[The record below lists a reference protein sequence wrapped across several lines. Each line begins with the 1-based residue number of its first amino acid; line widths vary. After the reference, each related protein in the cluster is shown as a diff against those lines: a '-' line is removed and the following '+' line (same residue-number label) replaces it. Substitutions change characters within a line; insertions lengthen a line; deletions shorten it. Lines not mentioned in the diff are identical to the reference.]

1 MLKNTSHVEQYMNQ
15 FTSPKDHA
23 EDSIYLMEPR
33 SDEMHRFV
41 SCKAWFQTEQ
51 EFKDIPEIVFLWFS
65 TNKLYTMLRG
75 WFFFIF
81 FGKSAISTYSCLD
94 CVVENVQVCVHRE
107 NYALQEFWQAQLTFV
122 TWFPSGSGVP
132 SSLCILSL
140 VFWCCNYSGLG
151 C

>member
-41 SCKAWFQTEQ
+41 SCSAWFQTEQ
-51 EFKDIPEIVFLWFS
+51 EFKDIPEIVFHQ
-65 TNKLYTMLRG
+65 TIHNAQGMI
-75 WFFFIF
+75 FFIF

>member
-1 MLKNTSHVEQYMNQ
+1 MNQ
-15 FTSPKDHA
+15 FTSLKDHA

-33 SDEMHRFV
+33 SDVMHRFV
-41 SCKAWFQTEQ
+41 FCKAWLQIEQ
-51 EFKDIPEIVFLWFS
+51 ELKDIPGIVFLWSF
-65 TNKLYTMLRG
+65 TTKLNTMLRG
-75 WFFFIF
+75 WFLKTFFLVKVQFLRIF
-81 FGKSAISTYSCLD
+81 LFRLCSRNVRD
-94 CVVENVQVCVHRE
+94 CVRHE
-107 NYALQEFWQAQLTFV
+107 NYTLQEFWQAQLTFV